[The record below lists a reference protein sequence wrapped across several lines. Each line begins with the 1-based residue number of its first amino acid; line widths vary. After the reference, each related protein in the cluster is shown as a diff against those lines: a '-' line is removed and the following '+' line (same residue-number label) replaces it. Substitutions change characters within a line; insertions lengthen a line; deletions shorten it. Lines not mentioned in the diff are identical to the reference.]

1 MAAVTLGVLRERH
14 PGETRV
20 ALVPEGVR
28 DVCVLGLSVLVEG
41 GAGAVAGFT
50 GAVYRAAGARVVS
63 RAKVTSADIVV
74 VVRRPTVGTLGP
86 MRRGQ
91 ILLGLL
97 RPMHAPFV
105 VRRWADEGATL
116 ISLDQLAATAGPA
129 SSLDAAAGQAEFA
142 GSEAVRLAADRLG
155 REPAG
160 RPTGVLVLGG
170 GPATRRAIETA
181 RLLGADVQVHGAS
194 ERAPAA
200 ALPSFDIVI
209 STVEP
214 SDSAPPLLLDD
225 DALRRLR
232 PGSVVVDLACGPYG
246 RTVAG
251 AEPGVERVLADGVTV
266 VGAGDLAA
274 RVPASASA
282 AFSRSV
288 TELLAHLVHDGRPV
302 ADLAEPALAVAVIA
316 HAGAVRH
323 AGVLRGLAATTAVA
337 GLP

>member
-1 MAAVTLGVLRERH
+1 MAAVTLSVLRERH
-14 PGETRV
+14 QGETRV

-28 DVCVLGLSVLVEG
+28 DVGALGLSVLVEG

-63 RAKVTSADIVV
+63 SAEVTSADIVV
-74 VVRRPTVGTLGP
+74 TVRRPTVDTLGP

-91 ILLGLL
+91 ILIGLL

-116 ISLDQLAATAGPA
+116 ISLDQLSATAGPP
-129 SSLDAAAGQAEFA
+129 SPLDAAAGQAEFA

-160 RPTGVLVLGG
+160 VLVLGG
-170 GPATRRAIETA
+170 GPDARRAVETA
-181 RLLGADVQVHGAS
+181 RLLGAEVQVRRTG
-194 ERAPAA
+194 ERAAA
-200 ALPSFDIVI
+200 AVLPSFDIVI

-214 SDSAPPLLLDD
+214 SGNIPAPLLLDD

-251 AEPGVERVLADGVTV
+251 AEPGVEQVLADGVTV
-266 VGAGDLAA
+266 IGAGDLAA
-274 RVPASASA
+274 HVPAAASA

-288 TELLAHLVHDGRPV
+288 TALLARLVHDGRPV
-302 ADLAEPALAVAVIA
+302 VDLTEPALAELVIA
-316 HAGAVRH
+316 HDGSVRH
-323 AGVLRGLAATTAVA
+323 AGVLRSLTATTAVA